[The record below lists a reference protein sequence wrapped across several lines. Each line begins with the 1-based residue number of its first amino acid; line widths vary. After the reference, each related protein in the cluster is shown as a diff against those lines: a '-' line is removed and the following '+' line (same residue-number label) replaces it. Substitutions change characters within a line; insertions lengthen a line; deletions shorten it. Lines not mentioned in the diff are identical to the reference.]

1 MISLRLKTIPHKYWL
16 IVWVVATT
24 LLLFLIGTFVLDPIW
39 KTYGI
44 HVPGEPNTK
53 VDFTYPV
60 DSIFYIR
67 NAENGYRWGA
77 KAPTSI
83 WFHPVI
89 SWLIEIMP
97 KTIPANWRYY
107 LISLVSAP
115 LALYCV
121 YRYAQNVLEVNLNP
135 KFIPFAILISG
146 GLNMAV
152 GNAES
157 PSLLFNT
164 LIILSVL
171 ERFPIPVS
179 LLIGAIAILI
189 KPNALYMLAPLA
201 IYGIYDLLGKDY
213 KNALRS
219 LFIALGILI
228 TWGAWIL
235 YVDYMSGQTGAYWKA
250 REIAT
255 VPLYAGFITLIYR
268 MVETIALGNVGEILK
283 YATAFL
289 IPLTDLWLILLVP
302 FRSEKHRIASI
313 SGLIMLLLISFATS
327 NPNKI
332 FVYAMTLPSH
342 LLIGWF
348 ILQSGFQSLQK
359 QNSLSKGH
367 NFLVITAFWVYVLIS
382 IGMVIFFVVGT
393 PLGWY
398 I

>member
-1 MISLRLKTIPHKYWL
+1 MIGIL
-16 IVWVVATT
+16 
-24 LLLFLIGTFVLDPIW
+24 VLNPIW
-39 KTYGI
+39 QTYGI

-67 NAENGYRWGA
+67 NAEFGYRWSA
-77 KAPTSI
+77 KVPTSI

-97 KTIPANWRYY
+97 NTIPANWRYY
-107 LISLVSAP
+107 FISIVSAP
-115 LALYCV
+115 FALFFV
-121 YRYAQNVLEVNLNP
+121 YRYAQNVLEVNISP
-135 KFIPFAILISG
+135 KFIPFAILVSG

-157 PSLLFNT
+157 LSLLFNA

-171 ERFPIPVS
+171 EHYPISVS
-179 LLIGAIAILI
+179 LLFGIIAILI

-201 IYGIYDLLGKDY
+201 VYGIYDLIGKEY

-219 LFIALGILI
+219 LVIALGILI
-228 TWGAWIL
+228 TWGVWIL
-235 YVDYMSGQTGAYWKA
+235 YVDYMSGQTGAYWQA
-250 REIAT
+250 REVAT
-255 VPLYAGFITLIYR
+255 IPLYAGILTLIYR
-268 MVETIALGNVGEILK
+268 MVESIALGNIGEILK

-289 IPLTDLWLILLVP
+289 IPLIDLWLVLLVP
-302 FRSEKHRIASI
+302 FRNEKHRLAII

-342 LLIGWF
+342 LLIGWVV
-348 ILQSGFQSLQK
+348 LQLGFQSLLK
-359 QNSLSKGH
+359 QSSFSKRYD
-367 NFLVITAFWVYVLIS
+367 FLAITALGVYVLVS
-382 IGMVIFFVVGT
+382 IGMVVFFVVGT

>member
-1 MISLRLKTIPHKYWL
+1 MISLRLKTIPPKYWL
-16 IVWVVATT
+16 IIWVVATT
-24 LLLFLIGTFVLDPIW
+24 LLLVLIGFFVLDPIW

-60 DSIFYIR
+60 DGIFYIR
-67 NAENGYRWGA
+67 NAENGYRWST

-89 SWLIEIMP
+89 SWLIGIMP
-97 KTIPANWRYY
+97 RTIPANWRYY
-107 LISLVSAP
+107 LIGLVSAP

-121 YRYAQNVLEVNLNP
+121 YRYAQNVLEINLNP
-135 KFIPFAILISG
+135 KFIPFAILIPG
-146 GLNMAV
+146 GLNMAA

-171 ERFPIPVS
+171 ERFPIPISV
-179 LLIGAIAILI
+179 LIGTIAILI

-201 IYGIYDLLGKDY
+201 IYGVYDLLDKDY

-228 TWGAWIL
+228 TWGGWIL
-235 YVDYMSGQTGAYWKA
+235 YVDYMSGQIGAYWKA

-289 IPLTDLWLILLVP
+289 ILLTDLWLVLLVP
-302 FRSEKHRIASI
+302 FRSEKDRLTSI

-342 LLIGWF
+342 LLIGWV
-348 ILQSGFQSLQK
+348 ILQSGFQSLLK
-359 QNSLSKGH
+359 QNSLSKSH
-367 NFLVITAFWVYVLIS
+367 NYLAITAFWVYILVS

>member
-1 MISLRLKTIPHKYWL
+1 MISLLPKTIRPNYWL
-16 IVWVVATT
+16 IFWIIATT
-24 LLLFLIGTFVLDPIW
+24 LLLFLIGVFILDPIW

-44 HVPGEPNTK
+44 HVPGEPSTK

-67 NAENGYRWGA
+67 NAENGYRWSA
-77 KAPTSI
+77 RVPTSI

-121 YRYAQNVLEVNLNP
+121 YRYTQNVLKVHINP
-135 KFIPFAILISG
+135 AFIPFAILISG

-157 PSLLFNT
+157 PSLLFNA
-164 LIILSVL
+164 LILLSVI
-171 ERFPIPVS
+171 EHFPIS
-179 LLIGAIAILI
+179 ISILIGMIAILI
-189 KPNALYMLAPLA
+189 KPNALYMLAPLT
-201 IYGIYDLLGKDY
+201 IYGIYDLISKDY

-219 LFIALGILI
+219 LLIVLGILI
-228 TWGAWIL
+228 TWGGWIL
-235 YVDYMSGQTGAYWKA
+235 YVDYMSGYTGAYWQA
-250 REIAT
+250 REVAT
-255 VPLYAGFITLIYR
+255 IPLYAGFLTLIYR

-283 YATAFL
+283 YTTVFL
-289 IPLTDLWLILLVP
+289 VSLIDLWLVLLVP
-302 FRSEKHRIASI
+302 FRSEKHRLASI

-348 ILQSGFQSLQK
+348 VLQSGFQSLQK
-359 QNSLSKGH
+359 QSSFSKIH
-367 NFLVITAFWVYVLIS
+367 KFLVIAAFSVYILIS
-382 IGMVIFFVVGT
+382 ISMIIFFVVGT

>member
-1 MISLRLKTIPHKYWL
+1 MIFLRLKTIRPKYWL
-16 IVWVVATT
+16 IFWIVVTT
-24 LLLFLIGTFVLDPIW
+24 LLLILIGIVILNPIW

-44 HVPGEPNTK
+44 HVPGEPSTK

-67 NAENGYRWGA
+67 NAENGYRWSA

-97 KTIPANWRYY
+97 RAIPANWRYY

-121 YRYAQNVLEVNLNP
+121 YRYAQNVLEVHINP
-135 KFIPFAILISG
+135 VFIPLTIFISG
-146 GLNMAV
+146 GLNMAT

-157 PSLLFNT
+157 LSLLFNT
-164 LIILSVL
+164 LIVLSVL
-171 ERFPIPVS
+171 EHFPISIS
-179 LLIGAIAILI
+179 LLIGMIAILI

-201 IYGIYDLLGKDY
+201 VYGIYDLIGKEY

-219 LFIALGILI
+219 LVIILGILI
-228 TWGAWIL
+228 TWSGWIL
-235 YVDYMSGQTGAYWKA
+235 YVDYMSGQTGAYWQA
-250 REIAT
+250 REVAT
-255 VPLYAGFITLIYR
+255 VPLYAGFLTLIYR
-268 MVETIALGNVGEILK
+268 TVETFALGNLGEILK
-283 YATAFL
+283 HTTAFL
-289 IPLTDLWLILLVP
+289 VLLTDLWLVLLVP
-302 FRSEKHRIASI
+302 FRNEKHRLANI
-313 SGLIMLLLISFATS
+313 SGLIMLLLISLATS

-332 FVYAMTLPSH
+332 FIYAMTLPFH
-342 LLIGWF
+342 LLIGWVV
-348 ILQSGFQSLQK
+348 LQSGFQSLRK
-359 QNSLSKGH
+359 QSSLSKRH
-367 NFLVITAFWVYVLIS
+367 SFLVTIAFSMYALVS

>member
-1 MISLRLKTIPHKYWL
+1 MISLLPKTIRPNYWL
-16 IVWVVATT
+16 IFWIIATT
-24 LLLFLIGTFVLDPIW
+24 LLLFLIGVFLLDPIW

-44 HVPGEPNTK
+44 HVPGEPSTK

-67 NAENGYRWGA
+67 NAENGYRWSA
-77 KAPTSI
+77 KVPTSI

-121 YRYAQNVLEVNLNP
+121 YRYAQNVLTVHINP
-135 KFIPFAILISG
+135 AFIPFAILISG

-157 PSLLFNT
+157 PSLLFNA
-164 LIILSVL
+164 LILLSVI
-171 ERFPIPVS
+171 EHFPIS
-179 LLIGAIAILI
+179 ISILIGMIAILI
-189 KPNALYMLAPLA
+189 KPNALYMLAPLTV
-201 IYGIYDLLGKDY
+201 YGIYDLISKDY

-219 LFIALGILI
+219 LLIVFGILI
-228 TWGAWIL
+228 TWGGWIL
-235 YVDYMSGQTGAYWKA
+235 YVDYMSGHTGAYWQA
-250 REIAT
+250 REVAT
-255 VPLYAGFITLIYR
+255 VPLYAGFLTLIYR

-283 YATAFL
+283 YTTAFL
-289 IPLTDLWLILLVP
+289 VSLIDLWLVLLVP
-302 FRSEKHRIASI
+302 FRSEKHRLASI

-348 ILQSGFQSLQK
+348 VLQSGFQSLQK
-359 QNSLSKGH
+359 QSSFSKIRK
-367 NFLVITAFWVYVLIS
+367 FLVIVAFSVYVLIS
-382 IGMVIFFVVGT
+382 TSMIIFFVVGT

>member
-1 MISLRLKTIPHKYWL
+1 MISLLPKTIHPKYWL
-16 IVWVVATT
+16 IFWIVATT
-24 LLLFLIGTFVLDPIW
+24 LLLFLIGILILDPIW
-39 KTYGI
+39 KTYSI
-44 HVPGEPNTK
+44 HVPGEPSTK

-67 NAENGYRWGA
+67 NAENGYRWSA
-77 KAPTSI
+77 KVPTSI

-97 KTIPANWRYY
+97 KAIPANWRYY

-121 YRYAQNVLEVNLNP
+121 YRYTQIVLEVKTSPAL
-135 KFIPFAILISG
+135 IPFAILISG

-157 PSLLFNT
+157 LSLLFNA
-164 LIILSVL
+164 LILLSVL
-171 ERFPIPVS
+171 ERFPISIS
-179 LLIGAIAILI
+179 LLVGVISILI

-201 IYGIYDLLGKDY
+201 VYGIYDLIGKDY

-219 LFIALGILI
+219 LFIALGILV
-228 TWGAWIL
+228 TWGGWIL
-235 YVDYMSGQTGAYWKA
+235 YVDYMSGQTGAYWQA

-255 VPLYAGFITLIYR
+255 VPLYAGFLTLIYR
-268 MVETIALGNVGEILK
+268 MIESIALGNIGEILK

-289 IPLTDLWLILLVP
+289 IPLIDLWLVLLVP
-302 FRSEKHRIASI
+302 FRSEKHRLASI

-342 LLIGWF
+342 LLIGWV
-348 ILQSGFQSLQK
+348 ILQLGIQALQK
-359 QNSLSKGH
+359 QSSFSKGQ
-367 NFLVITAFWVYVLIS
+367 FILVITTFWIYVLVS
-382 IGMVIFFVVGT
+382 IGMIIFFIVGT

>member
-1 MISLRLKTIPHKYWL
+1 MIPPKYWL
-16 IVWVVATT
+16 IFWIIATT
-24 LLLFLIGTFVLDPIW
+24 FLLFLIGILILDPIW
-39 KTYGI
+39 KTYNI
-44 HVPGEPNTK
+44 HVPGEPSTK

-67 NAENGYRWGA
+67 NAENGYRWSA
-77 KAPTSI
+77 KIPTSI

-89 SWLIEIMP
+89 SWLIEITP
-97 KTIPANWRYY
+97 KAIPANWRYY
-107 LISLVSAP
+107 LISLLSAP

-121 YRYAQNVLEVNLNP
+121 YRYAQNVLEVNISP
-135 KFIPFAILISG
+135 AIIPFTILISG

-164 LIILSVL
+164 LILLSVL
-171 ERFPIPVS
+171 ERFPISIS
-179 LLIGAIAILI
+179 LLIGTVAILI
-189 KPNALYMLAPLA
+189 KPNALYMLAPLT
-201 IYGIYDLLGKDY
+201 IYGIYDLIGKDY

-219 LFIALGILI
+219 LLIVSGILF
-228 TWGAWIL
+228 TWGGWIL
-235 YVDYMSGQTGAYWKA
+235 YVDYMSGQTGAYWQA
-250 REIAT
+250 REVAT
-255 VPLYAGFITLIYR
+255 VPLYAGFLTLIYR

-283 YATAFL
+283 YTTAFL
-289 IPLTDLWLILLVP
+289 VPLIDLWLVLLVP
-302 FRSEKHRIASI
+302 FRSEKHRLASI

-348 ILQSGFQSLQK
+348 VLQSGFQLFQK
-359 QNSLSKGH
+359 KNSSSR
-367 NFLVITAFWVYVLIS
+367 NPSFLLKVAFSMYILTS
-382 IGMVIFFVVGT
+382 IGMIIFFVVGT